1 MAYVSDAHIVS
12 DIYFFIDIS
21 GPMRKKVEQG
31 MRDIDGFDRE
41 TNIFIET

>member
-1 MAYVSDAHIVS
+1 MWFNIEFVIYMAYVSDAHIVS

-31 MRDIDGFDRE
+31 Y
-41 TNIFIET
+41 